1 MEGLEPEAT
10 RSAHSRSDRPRS
22 EQRLLEEVQRGRDP
36 PPEGSRH
43 PGGELRSGDRE
54 AVLRQGVR
62 GGLGKHHQG
71 EPAVRAADEEALQ
84 PLVRAY
90 ALLLQAFAYVAAV
103 LVGAMALAVTLD
115 VIGRTLGWSNTGW
128 VGEVTEY
135 SLPVATLLVAPYLLY
150 RNEHVRLDVVL
161 AIVPKRVSLFLERCA
176 DVLGM
181 MICAIF
187 VWYGIRLLFDSSR
200 LGSMVVKTLAIPA
213 WWQYAL
219 CPVWFALLA
228 LEFARRL
235 RA

>member
-1 MEGLEPEAT
+1 M
-10 RSAHSRSDRPRS
+10 
-22 EQRLLEEVQRGRDP
+22 
-36 PPEGSRH
+36 
-43 PGGELRSGDRE
+43 
-54 AVLRQGVR
+54 
-62 GGLGKHHQG
+62 
-71 EPAVRAADEEALQ
+71 
-84 PLVRAY
+84 RAY
-90 ALLLQAFAYVAAV
+90 ALLLQAFAYIAAV

-115 VIGRTLGWSNTGW
+115 VVGRNLGWSNTGW
-128 VGEVTEY
+128 VVELTEY

-161 AIVPKRVSLFLERCA
+161 VLLPKRISLFLERSA

-187 VWYGIRLLFDSSR
+187 VWCGAKLIMDSAR
-200 LGSMVVKTLAIPA
+200 LGSMVVKTLAIPE

-219 CPVWFALLA
+219 VPVCFVLLA

>member
-1 MEGLEPEAT
+1 
-10 RSAHSRSDRPRS
+10 
-22 EQRLLEEVQRGRDP
+22 
-36 PPEGSRH
+36 
-43 PGGELRSGDRE
+43 
-54 AVLRQGVR
+54 
-62 GGLGKHHQG
+62 
-71 EPAVRAADEEALQ
+71 
-84 PLVRAY
+84 VRAY
-90 ALLLQAFAYVAAV
+90 VFILQAFAYVAAV

-115 VIGRTLGWSNTGW
+115 VIGRNLGWSNTGW
-128 VGEVTEY
+128 VVEVTEY

-187 VWYGIRLLFDSSR
+187 VWYGAKLIVDSAQ
-200 LGSMVVKTLAIPA
+200 LGSMVVKTLSIPE

-219 CPVWFALLA
+219 IPVSFSLLA
-228 LEFARRL
+228 VEFARRL